1 MADDGPWLNVPQAV
15 VLEATR
21 DIDLALD
28 LTAESAALLL
38 IKASWRVARRPVIP
52 PEADAD
58 TRQPGDVLRAV
69 HEAKTALPRD
79 SHYLE
84 AQRRVHGRL
93 VEGVKTKARRT
104 PRGPYESIDP
114 VEYIGAE
121 LEGMDAIDKK
131 TGIVILFDL
140 LINLIDYVEHLTGQ
154 PIRPVGAASSRAP
167 DQMQEHPE
175 IDKWECTGDPVPK
188 LIDWARSIWGEDIQ
202 KLPNRIELVRVFR
215 GQFGRV
221 SGINE
226 KTMREVRRQLAS
238 REAQRGGAPMHR
250 H

>member
-1 MADDGPWLNVPQAV
+1 
-15 VLEATR
+15 
-21 DIDLALD
+21 
-28 LTAESAALLL
+28 
-38 IKASWRVARRPVIP
+38 
-52 PEADAD
+52 
-58 TRQPGDVLRAV
+58 
-69 HEAKTALPRD
+69 
-79 SHYLE
+79 
-84 AQRRVHGRL
+84 
-93 VEGVKTKARRT
+93 
-104 PRGPYESIDP
+104 
-114 VEYIGAE
+114 
-121 LEGMDAIDKK
+121 MDAIDKK
-131 TGIVILFDL
+131 TGTVILFDL